1 MIEKN
6 ILKLIS
12 KNLDLSKEYF
22 DILSALR
29 RLEKIADRAVSIANL
44 LHFAQVGGDMVQSW
58 YLCYNFCMKKAIN
71 KIKNYFSTN
80 FEVLAG
86 IIIFI
91 GIIASGKDFYKAIIF
106 MLEFIV
112 IMEVVKMVS
121 DFIKKETLRLR
132 YVIDIFIIFLIRD
145 VIILTTNKN
154 RDYFDISFL
163 LFVIFVFF
171 IFRILAIK
179 FSPGVIKISKDTVIE
194 YDDERPNK
202 KVTTTK
208 ESNSDE

>member
-1 MIEKN
+1 
-6 ILKLIS
+6 
-12 KNLDLSKEYF
+12 
-22 DILSALR
+22 
-29 RLEKIADRAVSIANL
+29 
-44 LHFAQVGGDMVQSW
+44 
-58 YLCYNFCMKKAIN
+58 MKKAIN

-80 FEVLAG
+80 FEVLAAMLILV
-86 IIIFI
+86 IILISSI
-91 GIIASGKDFYKAIIF
+91 DFYKAIIL

-132 YVIDIFIIFLIRD
+132 YVIDIFVIFLIRD

-154 RDYFDISFL
+154 RDYFDITFL

-179 FSPGVIKISKDTVIE
+179 FSPGIIKISKDTVIE
-194 YDDERPNK
+194 YEDERPNK
-202 KVTTTK
+202 KVITTK

>member
-1 MIEKN
+1 
-6 ILKLIS
+6 
-12 KNLDLSKEYF
+12 
-22 DILSALR
+22 
-29 RLEKIADRAVSIANL
+29 
-44 LHFAQVGGDMVQSW
+44 
-58 YLCYNFCMKKAIN
+58 
-71 KIKNYFSTN
+71 
-80 FEVLAG
+80 
-86 IIIFI
+86 
-91 GIIASGKDFYKAIIF
+91 

-132 YVIDIFIIFLIRD
+132 YVIDIFVIFLIRD

-154 RDYFDISFL
+154 RDYFDITFL

-179 FSPGVIKISKDTVIE
+179 FSPGIIKISKDTVIE
-194 YDDERPNK
+194 YEDERPNK
-202 KVTTTK
+202 KVITTK

>member
-1 MIEKN
+1 
-6 ILKLIS
+6 
-12 KNLDLSKEYF
+12 
-22 DILSALR
+22 
-29 RLEKIADRAVSIANL
+29 
-44 LHFAQVGGDMVQSW
+44 
-58 YLCYNFCMKKAIN
+58 MKRAIN

-91 GIIASGKDFYKAIIF
+91 GIIASGKDFYKAIIL

-194 YDDERPNK
+194 YDDERQNK

>member
-1 MIEKN
+1 
-6 ILKLIS
+6 
-12 KNLDLSKEYF
+12 
-22 DILSALR
+22 
-29 RLEKIADRAVSIANL
+29 
-44 LHFAQVGGDMVQSW
+44 
-58 YLCYNFCMKKAIN
+58 MKKAIN

-80 FEVLAG
+80 FEVLAA
-86 IIIFI
+86 IILFI
-91 GIIASGKDFYKAIIF
+91 GILVAGIDFYKAIIL

-112 IMEVVKMVS
+112 IMEVVKMIS
-121 DFIKKETLRLR
+121 DFIKRETLRLR

-154 RDYFDISFL
+154 RDYFDITFL

-179 FSPGVIKISKDTVIE
+179 FSPGIIKISKDTVIE
-194 YDDERPNK
+194 YDERPNK

-208 ESNSDE
+208 ESNSDEQ